1 MEPVWAFHV
10 PALYD
15 LAIELYVDISLEKI
29 SLVDLL
35 ARADD
40 SLRRS
45 IAVLTSS
52 VLISSR
58 TGEHFE

>member
-1 MEPVWAFHV
+1 METVWAFHV
-10 PALYD
+10 PALCD

-45 IAVLTSS
+45 IAVLISS